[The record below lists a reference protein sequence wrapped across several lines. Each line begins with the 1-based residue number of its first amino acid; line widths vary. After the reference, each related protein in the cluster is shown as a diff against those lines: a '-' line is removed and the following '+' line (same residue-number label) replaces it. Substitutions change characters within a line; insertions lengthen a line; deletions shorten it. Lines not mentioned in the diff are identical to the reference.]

1 VTIKPATIEA
11 IQASK
16 NILVDF
22 NRLSDSRVSVSVT
35 YYDDAFAYTVKAYTS
50 ITHAKYIRI
59 RTYNDFADL
68 CTFKDFTAEK
78 VDKET
83 GHGLY
88 SDNQTQIKAVLM
100 ALCEELSC
108 RTDSFHIDAYQ
119 SFRK

>member
-50 ITHAKYIRI
+50 ITHAKYIHI
-59 RTYNDFADL
+59 HTYYDFANL
-68 CTFKDFTAEK
+68 CTFKDFAAEK
-78 VDKET
+78 VDKAT
-83 GHGLY
+83 GHSLY
-88 SDNQTQIKAVLM
+88 NNDQSKIKAVLM

-108 RTDSFHIDAYQ
+108 RTDSFHVDAYQ

>member
-1 VTIKPATIEA
+1 MTIKPATIEA

-59 RTYNDFADL
+59 RTYNDFANL

-78 VDKET
+78 VDKGT
-83 GHGLY
+83 GRSLY
-88 SDNQTQIKAVLM
+88 NNDQSKIKAAIM
-100 ALCEELSC
+100 ALCEELSN
-108 RTDSFHIDAYQ
+108 RTDSLHIDAYQ